1 MSVEVQ
7 GQALEAEGA
16 SAGHPH
22 RPRALPS
29 IAAFWRESLKPFGMQ
44 GYLVTAAGAVLVVL
58 VLAGILAPIIAPFDP
73 FDAASI
79 DLADARMPPAFLPD
93 GRLPYVLGTDAQG
106 RDLLSSMLYGLR
118 LSLAVGVASVLLALA
133 IGLAIGL
140 VAGYRGGW
148 FETISMR
155 VADMQLTFPAL
166 LLAIL
171 LDGCARMLFAPDK
184 VAAYAIP
191 VVVGAI
197 ALSSWVQFARVARAQ
212 SRIERDKE
220 YVQAARLLGVPGARL
235 IGLHILPNIAGA
247 MLVLTATQFG
257 VAVVTEATLSFLG
270 TGLPPTEPSLGT
282 MIRVGNEYLFSGLWW
297 ISLLP
302 LSLLVVLVVCVNVV
316 GDWLLQVMN
325 PR

>member
-1 MSVEVQ
+1 MTPMPQ
-7 GQALEAEGA
+7 GQALEHERTGPGGA
-16 SAGHPH
+16 RRLQAVHAMLVAWRTVRKRVGMHGFLVAASTGVL
-22 RPRALPS
+22 AL
-29 IAAFWRESLKPFGMQ
+29 
-44 GYLVTAAGAVLVVL
+44 L
-58 VLAGILAPIIAPFDP
+58 VLCGALAPVIAPFDP

-133 IGLAIGL
+133 LGLSVGMI
-140 VAGYRGGW
+140 AGYRGGW
-148 FETISMR
+148 FEAVSMR
-155 VADMQLTFPAL
+155 LADMQLTFPAL

-171 LDGCARMLFAPDK
+171 LDGCARMLFPADK
-184 VAAYAIP
+184 VAVYAIP
-191 VVVGAI
+191 VVVAAI

-212 SRIERDKE
+212 TRIERDKE
-220 YVQAARLLGVPGARL
+220 YVQAARLLGVPAVRL
-235 IGLHILPNIAGA
+235 VGLHILPNIAGA

-297 ISLLP
+297 ISLVP
-302 LSLLVVLVVCVNVV
+302 LSLLVILVVCVNVI
-316 GDWLLQVMN
+316 GDRLLQMMN
-325 PR
+325 PP